1 MVTAT
6 NLRLFATLQ
15 DGNGG
20 LAQIYCDG
28 HQRFVFE
35 RTDRNATTVERLVS
49 TDPRDFHD
57 YTRSLSQ
64 AGWSF
69 AWANG

>member
-1 MVTAT
+1 MVSTT
-6 NLRLFATLQ
+6 SLRLFATLQ

-28 HQRFVFE
+28 HQHFVFE
-35 RTDRNATTVERLVS
+35 RFEDSVTVERTHGS
-49 TDPRDFHD
+49 DPRDFHD
-57 YTRSLSQ
+57 YIKRLGED
-64 AGWSF
+64 GWSF

>member
-1 MVTAT
+1 MVT

-28 HQRFVFE
+28 HQHFVFE
-35 RTDRNATTVERLVS
+35 RSEYSVVVERVFS
-49 TDPRDFHD
+49 ESPRDFHD
-57 YTRSLSQ
+57 YTRTLSQ
-64 AGWSF
+64 SGWHF

>member
-1 MVTAT
+1 MVSTT
-6 NLRLFATLQ
+6 SLRLFATLQ

-28 HQRFVFE
+28 HQHFVFE
-35 RTDRNATTVERLVS
+35 RFHDGVVQERVFSETPL
-49 TDPRDFHD
+49 DFHE
-57 YTRSLSQ
+57 YIKRLGES
-64 AGWSF
+64 GWCF

>member
-1 MVTAT
+1 MVT

-20 LAQIYCDG
+20 LAQIFCDG
-28 HQRFVFE
+28 RQNFVFE
-35 RTDRNATTVERLVS
+35 RSQDAVIQERVFS
-49 TDPRDFHD
+49 SDPRDFHD
-57 YTRSLSQ
+57 YIKRLGD
-64 AGWSF
+64 AGWCF

>member
-1 MVTAT
+1 MVTD
-6 NLRLFATLQ
+6 LRLFATLQ

-28 HQRFVFE
+28 HQHFVFE
-35 RTDRNATTVERLVS
+35 RSVCGVVQERVFSSL
-49 TDPRDFHD
+49 PRDFHD
-57 YTRSLSQ
+57 YIKRLGES
-64 AGWSF
+64 GWSF

>member
-1 MVTAT
+1 MVSTT
-6 NLRLFATLQ
+6 SLRLFATLQ

-28 HQRFVFE
+28 RQNFVFE
-35 RTDRNATTVERLVS
+35 RSQDAVVQERVLSVS
-49 TDPRDFHD
+49 DPRDFHD
-57 YTRSLSQ
+57 YIKALGE

>member
-1 MVTAT
+1 MVTS
-6 NLRLFATLQ
+6 LRLFATLQ

-20 LAQIYCDG
+20 LAQVYCDG
-28 HQRFVFE
+28 NQHFVFE
-35 RTDRNATTVERLVS
+35 RFHDGVVQERVFS
-49 TDPRDFHD
+49 ADPRDFHN
-57 YTRSLSQ
+57 YTRNLGQ

>member
-1 MVTAT
+1 MVMVG

-20 LAQIYCDG
+20 LAQVYCDG

-35 RTDRNATTVERLVS
+35 RTDRNATVVERLVS

-57 YTRSLSQ
+57 YTKALGDS
-64 AGWSF
+64 GWSF
-69 AWANG
+69 AWVNG

>member
-1 MVTAT
+1 MVT

-20 LAQIYCDG
+20 LAQIFCDG
-28 HQRFVFE
+28 HQHFVFE
-35 RTDRNATTVERLVS
+35 RTHYSVIQERIFS
-49 TDPRDFHD
+49 SDPRDFHD

-64 AGWSF
+64 TGWHF